1 MNSKKT
7 NWLFLAIML
16 VHFAVVGI
24 LIFTGNRISLSMTAN
39 LIISEMI
46 ILLPGAV
53 CLLVTK
59 SGFGES
65 LGFHKIKISSALMIV
80 LFTFLCMPFVTVLNS
95 ISMFFVENAV
105 YAIQDDILEMGF
117 PVMLLLMGIYGPF
130 CEEFVFR
137 GVIYRGYKKS
147 GSVFWAILL
156 SALLFGLIHLNFN
169 QALYAFA
176 LGILLALLVEATGSL
191 WASVICHMVFNS
203 QQVCL
208 MFFSQWL
215 SGTAYGKILAETE
228 TTEVLTTEALTMAL
242 SVYLIIAAVTLP
254 LAFCVLAWIA
264 KNENQAEA
272 LRQIWA
278 KRKEKKEYLISIPL
292 VIAIVISIAY
302 MSLELFL

>member
-7 NWLFLAIML
+7 NWLFLAIIL
-16 VHFAVVGI
+16 VHFAVIGI
-24 LIFTGNRISLSMTAN
+24 LVFTGSLNSLSMLSN
-39 LIISEMI
+39 LVISELI
-46 ILLPGAV
+46 ILLPGVV

-65 LGFHKIKISSALMIV
+65 LGFHKIKISSVLMIV

-105 YAIQDDILEMGF
+105 YAMQDNILEMGF
-117 PVMLLLMGIYGPF
+117 PAMLLLMGIYGPF

-156 SALLFGLIHLNFN
+156 SALLFGLMHLNFN

-215 SGTAYGKILAETE
+215 SGTAYGKMAEAETA
-228 TTEVLTTEALTMAL
+228 EVLTTETLTMAL
-242 SVYLIIAAVTLP
+242 SVYLVIAAVTLP
-254 LAFCVLAWIA
+254 LAICVLAWIA
-264 KNENQAEA
+264 KNENRAEA

>member
-7 NWLFLAIML
+7 NWLFLAIIL
-16 VHFAVVGI
+16 VHFAVIGI
-24 LIFTGNRISLSMTAN
+24 LVFTGSLNSLSMLSN
-39 LIISEMI
+39 LVISELI
-46 ILLPGAV
+46 ILLPGVV

-65 LGFHKIKISSALMIV
+65 LGFHKIKISSVLMIV

-105 YAIQDDILEMGF
+105 YAMQDNILEMGF
-117 PVMLLLMGIYGPF
+117 PAMLLLMGIYGPF

-156 SALLFGLIHLNFN
+156 SALLFGLMHLNFN

-203 QQVCL
+203 QQVYL

-215 SGTAYGKILAETE
+215 SGTAYGKMAEAETA
-228 TTEVLTTEALTMAL
+228 EVLTTETLTMAL
-242 SVYLIIAAVTLP
+242 SVYLVIAAVTLP
-254 LAFCVLAWIA
+254 LAICVLAWIA
-264 KNENQAEA
+264 KNENRAEA

>member
-1 MNSKKT
+1 MNSRKT
-7 NWLFLAIML
+7 NWLFLAIIL
-16 VHFAVVGI
+16 VHFAVVGMLLFVGQHI
-24 LIFTGNRISLSMTAN
+24 SFTMTTN
-39 LIISEMI
+39 LLVSEMI
-46 ILLPGAV
+46 ILLPALV

-59 SGFGES
+59 SGFMES
-65 LGFHKIKISSALMIV
+65 LGFHKIKISSALMII

-95 ISMFFVENAV
+95 LSMFFVENTV
-105 YAIQDDILEMGF
+105 YAMQEDILEMGF
-117 PVMLLLMGIYGPF
+117 PVMLLLMGVYGPF

-156 SALLFGLIHLNFN
+156 SALLFGLMHLNLN

-191 WASVICHMVFNS
+191 WASMICHMVFNS

-215 SGTAYGKILAETE
+215 TQTAYGKMLAEVEDTQ
-228 TTEVLTTEALTMAL
+228 VLTTENLMMAL
-242 SVYLIIAAVTLP
+242 SVYLIIAAVTMP
-254 LAFCVLAWIA
+254 LAICVLVWIA
-264 KNENQAEA
+264 KNENRTEA
-272 LRQIWA
+272 LRQIW
-278 KRKEKKEYLISIPL
+278 KNRKQKKEYLVSIPL